1 MSIVLSHRTGWLVWH
16 APDRPRVLEP
26 LPVERSALTSTYPAV
41 CELDRV
47 RLVLRRLGIPVSELG
62 HIDVLVSAAGLRSSS
77 PAVSSHVCTL
87 SLPPYALRKLA
98 PGIFVVCPEL
108 SFIQMAHA
116 GADWRELVE
125 YGFELCGGYEMPIET
140 GAVYRERLAL
150 TSIDR
155 IRSFLKA
162 MPGVHGARA
171 ARSALC
177 SVRDGARSPMETAD
191 IMMLVLPKRRG
202 GLGLYGLQVNYR
214 IPIPNHLRSLTTR
227 GSVVCD
233 CCVPRFMLDE
243 EYNGFYHDDPLRKVA
258 DEERRC
264 VLEAMGYR
272 VRVLTKEAFFNRNA
286 YRRHVLSIMSLAG
299 IDGEQLDADFWR
311 KHEELRCF
319 VLRRWLHDDTD

>member
-1 MSIVLSHRTGWLVWH
+1 MSIVLSHRTAWQVFH
-16 APDRPRVLEP
+16 APKRARTLES
-26 LPVERSALTSTYPAV
+26 LPVERSALSSTYPAAR
-41 CELDRV
+41 ELDRV
-47 RLVLRRLGIPVSELG
+47 RFVLRRLGIPTLEVKN
-62 HIDVLVSAAGLRSSS
+62 IDVLVSAANLRSSS
-77 PAVSSHVCTL
+77 SDVSSHVCTMP
-87 SLPPYALRKLA
+87 LPPHALRKLA

-125 YGFELCGGYEMPIET
+125 YGFELCGSYEMPIEA
-140 GAVYRERLAL
+140 GKEYRERTAL
-150 TSIDR
+150 TSVDR
-155 IRSFLKA
+155 IRSFLGA
-162 MPGVHGARA
+162 MPGIHGAGV

-177 SVRDGARSPMETAD
+177 SVRDGVRSPMETAD

-214 IPIPNHLRSLTTR
+214 IPIPDHLRSLTTR

-233 CCVPRFMLDE
+233 CCIPRFMLDE

-272 VRVLTKEAFFNRNA
+272 VRVLTKEAFFNRDA
-286 YRRHVLSIMSLAG
+286 YRRHILSIMSLTG
-299 IDGEQLDADFWR
+299 IDEKRLDTDFWQ
-311 KHEELRCF
+311 KHEELRRF
-319 VLRRWLHDDTD
+319 VLRRWLRDDAC